1 MPADPTR
8 NGYIFGGWYKESG
21 CTTPWDFDTDTVT
34 GARTLYALWYQEKDY
49 IENTTTS
56 GGYIDTGYLAS
67 DSTKMIIDFNYTGS
81 TDSVIIGS
89 ESPDFMIGTYKKT
102 RLFQC
107 TYNGTVI
114 RSNGLL
120 YTSGRQT
127 LSFQVQDG
135 FVIGNSNYGTPTP
148 GNITSTDT
156 IKVFKSAGASDTA
169 LGKCYSVQLY
179 NSNDLVRDLVP
190 VKRTT
195 DNKTGMFDQVNKV
208 FYPTLGSE
216 FTTN

>member
-1 MPADPTR
+1 
-8 NGYIFGGWYKESG
+8 
-21 CTTPWDFDTDTVT
+21 
-34 GARTLYALWYQEKDY
+34 
-49 IENTTTS
+49 
-56 GGYIDTGYLAS
+56 
-67 DSTKMIIDFNYTGS
+67 MIIDFEYTGNANS
-81 TDSVIIGS
+81 ILIGS
-89 ESPDFMIGTYKKT
+89 ESPDFKIGTYKNT

-107 TYNGTVI
+107 TYNGTVM

-135 FVIGNSNYGTPTP
+135 FVIGNNHYGTPTP

-156 IKVFKSAGASDTA
+156 IKVFRSASVSNTA
-169 LGKCYSVQLY
+169 VGKCYSVQLY
-179 NSNDLVRDLVP
+179 NSNDMVRDLVP
-190 VKRTT
+190 VIRAS